1 MKKLVSLVLTAAL
14 LLLAAA
20 PCMAEALF
28 EEPVELV
35 WYGHANASGTEEAL
49 AKMNKILKE
58 RYNTTLVVNHIGWGD
73 WQSQYNLLLT
83 SGENIDLIYVNSAIY
98 SQYAPTGAFQD
109 LTELFPE
116 YMPETYKYFT
126 EDELKQFAV
135 DGKIYAVP
143 SSMRTTIS
151 RSGSCG
157 SARALI
163 RM

>member
-1 MKKLVSLVLTAAL
+1 M
-14 LLLAAA
+14 
-20 PCMAEALF
+20 
-28 EEPVELV
+28 ELV

-126 EDELKQFAV
+126 EDELKQVRRGRQNLRRAV
-135 DGKIYAVP
+135 LHAHLYALWRCVP
-143 SSMRTTIS
+143 H
-151 RSGSCG
+151 GY
-157 SARALI
+157 AR
-163 RM
+163 